1 MARWRRWSLA
11 AALLIV
17 SVSCSSGSPDLLQP
31 LSGGEGTTEADDRNA
46 FDNSARNLSNEQR
59 RKFEVGDSFFTQNW
73 VTAPASTDQR
83 DGLGPLFNAQ
93 ACSSCHLHDGRGDA
107 DGPEPGLLFRL
118 SVPDGG
124 SAAHEP
130 TYGDQ
135 VQDRSILGVDPE
147 ASVRRLY
154 VEVEGEFDDGTPYTL
169 RNPVH
174 ELEDFSYGDIS
185 VDVMVSPRL
194 APPVFGVGL
203 LEAIPEER
211 ILSLADP
218 DDADGDGISG
228 RPNYV
233 VEQSTGETAL
243 GRFGWKAN
251 VSSVEEQ
258 VATAFLGDLG
268 ITSTLFPYE
277 NCEVTQI
284 DCAASINGGSPEIS
298 DERLDD
304 VAFYNRTLAV
314 PARRNL
320 DSSSVVAGARL
331 FDTLDCG
338 SCHTPWHETGVHEI
352 DALVDQVIYP
362 FTDLLIHDM
371 GAELGDG
378 RPDGEASGTEWRTPP
393 LWGIGLTETVNGH
406 VNFLHDGR
414 ARSLEEAIL
423 WHGGEAERSRKG
435 FTGLDS
441 EQRQQLIDFLES
453 L

>member
-1 MARWRRWSLA
+1 MTRWRRWSLA
-11 AALLIV
+11 VALLVV
-17 SVSCSSGSPDLLQP
+17 SVSCSSGSPELLER
-31 LSGGEGTTEADDRNA
+31 LSGGEGTSDAADRNA
-46 FDNSARNLSNEQR
+46 FDNSARNLSNDQR

-118 SVPDGG
+118 SVPDGDG
-124 SAAHEP
+124 LVHDP
-130 TYGDQ
+130 GYGDQ
-135 VQDRSILGVDPE
+135 IQDRSILGVEPE
-147 ASVRRLY
+147 ARVRRLY
-154 VEVEGEFDDGTPYTL
+154 VDVEGQFDDGTPYTL
-169 RNPVH
+169 RRPLH
-174 ELEDFSYGDIS
+174 EFDDLAYGAIS
-185 VDVMVSPRL
+185 VEVMVSPRL

-211 ILSLADP
+211 ILAVADP

-233 VEQSTGETAL
+233 VQSTGETVL

-251 VSSVEEQ
+251 VSTVEDQ
-258 VATAFLGDLG
+258 VAAAFSGDLG
-268 ITSTLFPYE
+268 ITSSVFPDE
-277 NCEVTQI
+277 NCTAIQVE
-284 DCAASINGGSPEIS
+284 CSEAINGGSPEIS

-320 DSSSVVAGARL
+320 DSPSVVAGARL
-331 FDTLDCG
+331 FDTLECG
-338 SCHTPWHETGVHEI
+338 SCHTPRHETGTHSI

-362 FTDLLIHDM
+362 FTDLLLHDM
-371 GAELGDG
+371 GEELADG

-414 ARSLEEAIL
+414 ARSLEEAII
-423 WHGGEAERSRKG
+423 WHGGEAERSRAG
-435 FTGLDS
+435 FTALDS